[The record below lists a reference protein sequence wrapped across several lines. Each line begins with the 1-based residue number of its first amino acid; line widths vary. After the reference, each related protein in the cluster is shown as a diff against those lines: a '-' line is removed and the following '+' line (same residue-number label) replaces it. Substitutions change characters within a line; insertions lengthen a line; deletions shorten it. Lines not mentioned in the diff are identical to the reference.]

1 MSVSS
6 NNDTATTLIAFALAS
21 ALVIYLFRWTG
32 VLGVAFIVLYA
43 WFSPP
48 PKQKP
53 LLGQAVDGAETG
65 CGIIVL
71 FIVALLLARLCGC
84 G

>member
-1 MSVSS
+1 MSVGS
-6 NNDTATTLIAFALAS
+6 NSDTATTLIALALAS
-21 ALVIYLFRWTG
+21 ALVIYLFKWTG
-32 VLGVAFIVLYA
+32 VIGVAIFVLYA

-48 PKQKP
+48 TKQKS
-53 LLGQAVDGAETG
+53 LLGQAVEGAETG

-71 FIVALLLARLCGC
+71 FIVVLLLARLCGC